1 MMDPFFLFFLR
12 FYLLSSYFSLL
23 YFKFSCICWFVPPS
37 SHPTCDGGFLHTVS
51 FLSVFSLLERKF
63 FLKKETGVFVWC
75 FFFFSYF
82 LSFFVVFC
90 LPPHLLNFGGTA
102 GGRGGEGEGRGW
114 VIFGEE
120 GSRSKEPKMRI
131 VYHIQSPVLCNKL
144 SALLSFPLVRC
155 CACSQPTGGVGWG

>member
-1 MMDPFFLFFLR
+1 MLVRHPFLTPNKHVCEGGFYILYLSLFFL
-12 FYLLSSYFSLL
+12 
-23 YFKFSCICWFVPPS
+23 C
-37 SHPTCDGGFLHTVS
+37 FL
-51 FLSVFSLLERKF
+51 FGKKVFFE
-63 FLKKETGVFVWC
+63 KETGVFVWC

-102 GGRGGEGEGRGW
+102 GGRGGEGKVGGW

-131 VYHIQSPVLCNKL
+131 VYHIHVLFTRVL
-144 SALLSFPLVRC
+144 
-155 CACSQPTGGVGWG
+155 